1 MRNTDM
7 GRASLRKDTIDQ
19 EKYIWEIYFDNMY
32 GSVDAQTGEL
42 LSYGYYG
49 DDAGGK
55 LNLTKDAARKIAEN
69 FLQKV
74 VPQKFSESKYIPDYN
89 EDIIIF
95 REEEKPEAYTF
106 RYNRVVDGV
115 VFIDNGLNVAVNRT
129 TGNITSYSCN
139 WFDSATFR
147 L

>member
-1 MRNTDM
+1 MRNTDI

-69 FLQKV
+69 FLQRLSLKS
-74 VPQKFSESKYIPDYN
+74 FRRANTFPDYN

-95 REEEKPEAYTF
+95 REERRSLRRTRSA
-106 RYNRVVDGV
+106 
-115 VFIDNGLNVAVNRT
+115 T
-129 TGNITSYSCN
+129 TGLSTEWCLLIT
-139 WFDSATFR
+139 DSMWP
-147 L
+147 